1 MAWTSIEWVAAI
13 LMAYLIGSTPSA
25 YVAGRLMKGRDI
37 RDEGDRNPGADN
49 AYRTISPKAGIAVA
63 AVDVSKG
70 AIAILLAR
78 GLTGSVG
85 AEMVAGVAVVAGHN
99 WPIYLQLRGGRGAAS
114 TVGVFMALIPIPTIP
129 LGLASLALLPI
140 VKSATIALSLIL
152 IPLPFLAWLTG
163 ASISLVAYSVG
174 LPVMVGIRHYYTSRK
189 LQRRI
194 EGHAEGKALPQ
205 G

>member
-1 MAWTSIEWVAAI
+1 MAWTSIEWLAAI

-37 RDEGDRNPGADN
+37 RDEGDRNPGAGN

-63 AVDVSKG
+63 AVDLSKG

-78 GLTGSVG
+78 GLTGSAG

-114 TVGVFMALIPIPTIP
+114 TVGVFMALIPIPAIP
-129 LGLASLALLPI
+129 LSLAGLALLPI
-140 VKSATIALSLIL
+140 VKSATLALSLIL
-152 IPLPFLAWLTG
+152 IPLPSLALLTG
-163 ASISLVAYSVG
+163 ASIPLVAYSVG

-189 LQRRI
+189 LRRRI
-194 EGHAEGKALPQ
+194 EGHAEGQALPQ